1 MELLKGGK
9 AVNCG
14 GSEGSMDLER
24 EKQRMRKEGDE
35 ILVFFFSFL
44 ENILFFSVSFFN
56 FNEIKLLW
64 EGRDKKRL
72 KVGERCKWRKVGGE
86 TRVREWLKSDR
97 WKCPLVLFYDTDRCR
112 GALCNI
118 KIEFCVSLN
127 SFLFCNY
134 WTVLNKI

>member
-44 ENILFFSVSFFN
+44 ENIVFLGFF
-56 FNEIKLLW
+56 L
-64 EGRDKKRL
+64 
-72 KVGERCKWRKVGGE
+72 
-86 TRVREWLKSDR
+86 
-97 WKCPLVLFYDTDRCR
+97 
-112 GALCNI
+112 
-118 KIEFCVSLN
+118 
-127 SFLFCNY
+127 
-134 WTVLNKI
+134 